1 MRIDVLTVF
10 PEMFGPVVTDS
21 ILGRANESGLLDV
34 RVHNVRDY
42 TTDKHNKTDEA
53 PFGGGAG
60 MVMFAEPISA
70 CLEDIGTE
78 GRKLLYMSPRGKGLT
93 HEKVLELAAGED
105 LVILC
110 GHYEGVDQRV
120 LDYWDMEEVSIGDY
134 ILTGGELPAMVL
146 IDSVARF
153 IPGVLGNSQAHFE
166 ESVASGL
173 LEYPQYTK
181 PREWRGMQV
190 PEVLLNGHHENI
202 HLWQLEEALKLTKER
217 RPDLFEK
224 YVEEHRDSMTKKE
237 KKVLEKVLEEMG

>member
-78 GRKLLYMSPRGKGLT
+78 GRRLLYMSPRGKVLT

-120 LDYWDMEEVSIGDY
+120 LDYWEMEEVSIGDY
-134 ILTGGELPAMVL
+134 ILTGGELPAL
-146 IDSVARF
+146 IIIDSMVRL
-153 IPGVLGNSQAHFE
+153 IPGVLGGEQSAE
-166 ESVASGL
+166 IESFSDGDN
-173 LEYPQYTK
+173 LEFPQYTR
-181 PREWRGMQV
+181 PEDFRGMKV
-190 PEVLLNGHHENI
+190 PEVLLSGNHGEIAKWRELHSGK
-202 HLWQLEEALKLTKER
+202 A
-217 RPDLFEK
+217 
-224 YVEEHRDSMTKKE
+224 
-237 KKVLEKVLEEMG
+237 

>member
-1 MRIDVLTVF
+1 M
-10 PEMFGPVVTDS
+10 
-21 ILGRANESGLLDV
+21 
-34 RVHNVRDY
+34 
-42 TTDKHNKTDEA
+42 
-53 PFGGGAG
+53 
-60 MVMFAEPISA
+60 
-70 CLEDIGTE
+70 
-78 GRKLLYMSPRGKGLT
+78 
-93 HEKVLELAAGED
+93 
-105 LVILC
+105 
-110 GHYEGVDQRV
+110 
-120 LDYWDMEEVSIGDY
+120 
-134 ILTGGELPAMVL
+134 LTGGELPAMVL

-181 PREWRGMQV
+181 PREWRGMPV